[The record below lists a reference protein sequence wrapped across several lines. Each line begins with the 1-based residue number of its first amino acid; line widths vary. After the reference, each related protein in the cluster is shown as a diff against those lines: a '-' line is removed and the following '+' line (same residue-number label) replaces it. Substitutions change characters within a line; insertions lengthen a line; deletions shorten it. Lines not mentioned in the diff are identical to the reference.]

1 MFYCRENELSKLN
14 KRYKGEQF
22 ECVVIYGRR
31 RVGKTALINE
41 FCKDKKNIY
50 FSALDTTA
58 SENLR
63 TLSRAIY
70 ESRNP
75 DITIT
80 SAPEFRS
87 YDDAFAEIGQ
97 MSKDQRLIFV
107 IDEYPYLAKS
117 EPSISSRLQHLI
129 DRQWSNGR
137 LFLILCGSS
146 MSFMEEQVLN
156 EKAPLYGRVTAQIKL
171 EALSVDEMKQF
182 NWNYSDEDIVSL
194 YAVTGGIPD
203 YIAEVNPELSLYDNI
218 SEMFLDKS
226 SKLFNEV
233 DNLLKEE
240 FKEPR
245 IYSSIL
251 KAISN
256 GKVSLNEISQYAG
269 VAPTSVQSYISKLIT
284 LGLVSRI
291 SPLGS
296 CGKERNSIYAILDSF
311 FVFYYRFISPNIS
324 FINSDNADIV
334 LERIKEWFSHYMGP
348 VWEHI
353 CHNWFFKK
361 DVISSLPFIFDE
373 IGKWW
378 GGNKATRK
386 QTEIDILVCNDDSAI
401 ISECKWRSEETGLD
415 VYNKVI
421 TNGEVINKKNKYYY
435 LFSKAGFTEE
445 LKQMVLKESYVR
457 LITLSD
463 VLS

>member
-1 MFYCRENELSKLN
+1 
-14 KRYKGEQF
+14 
-22 ECVVIYGRR
+22 
-31 RVGKTALINE
+31 
-41 FCKDKKNIY
+41 
-50 FSALDTTA
+50 
-58 SENLR
+58 
-63 TLSRAIY
+63 
-70 ESRNP
+70 
-75 DITIT
+75 
-80 SAPEFRS
+80 
-87 YDDAFAEIGQ
+87 
-97 MSKDQRLIFV
+97 
-107 IDEYPYLAKS
+107 
-117 EPSISSRLQHLI
+117 
-129 DRQWSNGR
+129 
-137 LFLILCGSS
+137 

-291 SPLGS
+291 SPLGA
-296 CGKERNSIYAILDSF
+296 GEKEKNNIYVILNSF
-311 FVFYYRFISPNIS
+311 FVFYYRFISPNVS

-334 LERIKEWFSHYMGP
+334 LERIKEGFSHYMGP

-361 DVISSLPFIFDE
+361 DVLSSLPFIFDD
-373 IGKWW
+373 IGNWW

-386 QTEIDILVCNDDSAI
+386 QTEIDILVCNEDSAI
-401 ISECKWRSEETGLD
+401 ICECKWRNEEVGTD
-415 VYNKVI
+415 VYNKTVS
-421 TNGEVINKKNKYYY
+421 NGEVINKKNKYYY
-435 LFSKAGFTEE
+435 LFSKSGFTDE
-445 LKQMVLKESYVR
+445 LKQMVANNSSVR
-457 LITLSD
+457 LITLRD

>member
-1 MFYCRENELSKLN
+1 MFIGRQKELQILEK
-14 KRYKGEQF
+14 KYKSDRF
-22 ECVVIYGRR
+22 EFIVVYGRR
-31 RVGKTALINE
+31 RVGKTTLINE
-41 FCKDKKNIY
+41 FCKGKNSVS
-50 FSALDTTA
+50 F
-58 SENLR
+58 
-63 TLSRAIY
+63 LSTK
-70 ESRNP
+70 ESREIFIREFNDLMHSKLCP
-75 DITIT
+75 DLPVPSFTDFT
-80 SAPEFRS
+80 SLFTF
-87 YDDAFAEIGQ
+87 YDQFMDDG
-97 MSKDQRLIFV
+97 LILV
-107 IDEYPYLAKS
+107 IDEFPYMAES
-117 EPSISSRLQHLI
+117 EKAISSILQKFI
-129 DRQWSNGR
+129 DTRWKQKNIT
-137 LFLILCGSS
+137 LILCSSS

-269 VAPTSVQSYISKLIT
+269 VAPTSVQSYLSKLIS

-291 SPLGS
+291 SPLGA
-296 CGKERNSIYAILDSF
+296 GEKEKNNIYVILDSF
-311 FVFYYRFISPNIS
+311 FVFYYRFISPNVS

-334 LERIKEWFSHYMGP
+334 LERIKEGFSLYMGL

-386 QTEIDILVCNDDSAI
+386 QTEIDILVCNEDSAI
-401 ISECKWRSEETGLD
+401 ICECKWHNEEVGTD
-415 VYNKVI
+415 VYNKTVS
-421 TNGEVINKKNKYYY
+421 NGKVINKKNKYYY
-435 LFSKAGFTEE
+435 LFSKSGFTDE
-445 LKQMVLKESYVR
+445 LKLMVANDSSVR
-457 LITLSD
+457 LIALRD